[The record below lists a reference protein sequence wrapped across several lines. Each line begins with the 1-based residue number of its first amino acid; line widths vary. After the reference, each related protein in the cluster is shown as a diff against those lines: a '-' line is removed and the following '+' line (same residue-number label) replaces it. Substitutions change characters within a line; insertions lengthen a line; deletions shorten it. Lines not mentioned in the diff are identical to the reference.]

1 MTLNDPSGSGAA
13 APISPCTN
21 FKVRS
26 LARLLS
32 QLYDDTLAPS
42 GLRGTQYGLIA
53 HARRPRGGAAPTV
66 SELAAAMFTDRTT
79 LTRNLRPLL
88 AAGLLRLAPGPDARS
103 KAVLVTP
110 VGEAAYQRA
119 RSLWKAAQAR
129 VREVAGPRPVA
140 ELEGLIDRMLPLFAE
155 VTESAR

>member
-1 MTLNDPSGSGAA
+1 MSPIAPPGSGAT

-79 LTRNLRPLL
+79 LTRNLRPLV
-88 AAGLLRLAPGPDARS
+88 AAGMLRLEPGPDARS

-110 VGEAAYQRA
+110 EGEAAFQRA

-129 VREVAGPRPVA
+129 VREVAGQRPVT

-155 VTESAR
+155 VTESNR